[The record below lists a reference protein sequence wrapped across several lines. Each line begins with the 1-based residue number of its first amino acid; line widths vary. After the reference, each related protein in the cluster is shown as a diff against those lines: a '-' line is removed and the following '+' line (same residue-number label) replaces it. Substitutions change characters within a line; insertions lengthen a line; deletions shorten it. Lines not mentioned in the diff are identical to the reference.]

1 MLDGRMDGGSMIE
14 NYDQQGR
21 VISRVGGPYYLAW
34 TMPLEVGNHEAA
46 LQVRRTSGALL
57 EFTWYSTIVC

>member
-1 MLDGRMDGGSMIE
+1 MIE